1 MRSLAP
7 TNLVPIAALP
17 EPTRLCANDAGA
29 EDDELDVEALAS
41 RGIAGLDAKGEA
53 EDDDALGSRWC
64 VDLGREIRPMST
76 RELWTALARGTV
88 GGDVPVW
95 REGRERWEPAS
106 RVHELACSQRALWG
120 RSGSS
125 EGRSSDDRWST
136 IDEAAFVGPPSA
148 LGGVGER
155 EGEHAT
161 PLTPATNAATPP
173 RCDDLAAPRASL
185 PPIRIELA
193 EPLPRTQRSGATTP
207 SAGVEPHARR
217 VPAPVP
223 VVAAPPRRLG
233 ANTIAL
239 GGVVSFAALVVL
251 IAWAIRRPSPQDA
264 GVRRDGVASR
274 PAEAPPTDVRSASE
288 VPRHEAGGPRSPST
302 ARALSTGQKGRSI
315 SPTTLGQRRQ
325 RAASR

>member
-7 TNLVPIAALP
+7 TNLVPLAALP
-17 EPTRLCANDAGA
+17 EPARLRASEADGA
-29 EDDELDVEALAS
+29 DDELGEEALAS
-41 RGIAGLDAKGEA
+41 RGIAGLDAMGEP

-120 RSGSS
+120 GLGSGEVRSG
-125 EGRSSDDRWST
+125 EDRWSA
-136 IDEAAFVGPPSA
+136 IDEAAFVSPPSE
-148 LGGVGER
+148 LGSVGED
-155 EGEHAT
+155 GHAT

-173 RCDDLAAPRASL
+173 RCDDVAAPRASL

-193 EPLPRTQRSGATTP
+193 DPLPRTQRSGATTP
-207 SAGVEPHARR
+207 TAGIEPHARR
-217 VPAPVP
+217 APVPVP

-233 ANTIAL
+233 ANTLAL
-239 GGVVSFAALVVL
+239 GGVISFAALVVL
-251 IAWAIRRPSPQDA
+251 IAWAVRRPSPEDA
-264 GVRRDGVASR
+264 GLRRDGVASP
-274 PAEAPPTDVRSASE
+274 PAEAAPSDVRRASE
-288 VPRHEAGGPRSPST
+288 TPRHEAGGPRPPSP
-302 ARALSTGQKGRSI
+302 ARALSTVQKGRSI